1 MELAESGRID
11 VLVNNAG
18 IVVYGAVKEL
28 PLSEFRRAMET
39 NFFGALLCIQLW
51 CLGCVNEVAVGS
63 SMLRR

>member
-1 MELAESGRID
+1 MDVDDDASVNEAVTTTLAESGRID

-39 NFFGALLCIQLW
+39 NFFGAL
-51 CLGCVNEVAVGS
+51 
-63 SMLRR
+63 

>member
-18 IVVYGAVKEL
+18 IVVYGAVKEEL

-39 NFFGALLCIQLW
+39 NFFGAL
-51 CLGCVNEVAVGS
+51 
-63 SMLRR
+63 

>member
-39 NFFGALLCIQLW
+39 NFFGAL
-51 CLGCVNEVAVGS
+51 
-63 SMLRR
+63 